1 MEVLANAVRQEKE
14 IEDTQGHTGKED
26 TKVSVCRD
34 MIIYV
39 ESPKGS
45 NKQTPETNK
54 QLQQGSMLQVNI

>member
-14 IEDTQGHTGKED
+14 IGDTQGHTGKED
-26 TKVSVCRD
+26 TKLSVCRD
-34 MIIYV
+34 VIIYV

-54 QLQQGSMLQVNI
+54 QL